1 MGLRRRDDGGLGG
14 GRVGDVAGHREAA
27 DFGGNA
33 LRELGVEVADRD
45 PGAFA
50 CQATRG
56 RRPQSR
62 CAPGDDDG
70 LILQLHGFL
79 PGEMAVRLWL
89 TILLR

>member
-14 GRVGDVAGHREAA
+14 GRIGDVAGHRDAA

-33 LRELGVEVADRD
+33 LRKRGIEVADGN
-45 PGAFA
+45 PGALA
-50 CQATRG
+50 GKPARG

-62 CAPGDDDG
+62 CTPGDDDG

-79 PGEMAVRLWL
+79 PDDMVDRLRL
-89 TILLR
+89 